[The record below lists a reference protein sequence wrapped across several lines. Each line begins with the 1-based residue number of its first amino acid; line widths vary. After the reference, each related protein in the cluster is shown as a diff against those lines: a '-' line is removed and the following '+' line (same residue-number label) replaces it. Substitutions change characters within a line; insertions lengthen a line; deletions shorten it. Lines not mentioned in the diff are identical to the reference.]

1 LIESPTVKDQMASK
15 SALERF
21 AIGPGARRR
30 RGAGLWIALA
40 LLPLLASA
48 SRVWAGTEEA
58 EQAEALI
65 KEGVQLRA
73 QDLTARA
80 LPLFEKAYGLSRNPR
95 TAGQLGLCELELG
108 FFAEA
113 ELYLSEA
120 LATPNHPWI
129 AKNRTTLKR
138 QLDTARANVGELAL
152 TISPATAEVLVD
164 KKPADK
170 VVAGVPLHLRKG
182 PVVVEI
188 RAPGYQ
194 PAQAT
199 IIIVGGKREERTFAL
214 VPDSPPPVVPV
225 AETSPSVTL
234 ATDAPPAQTSETD
247 PRRIAAW
254 ATGSGALLALA
265 VGTIEAFNAA
275 SKRDDFNN
283 HTSLVGGMALPD
295 CTTVSLSAQCKPL
308 KDDYDHALT
317 LSVVGF
323 VTAGALA
330 AASSVL
336 FVLSSSGHVSN
347 AERAGGTPVAPA
359 LACVPDL
366 GVRGLG
372 CSLRF

>member
-1 LIESPTVKDQMASK
+1 MVSK
-15 SALERF
+15 SELERF
-21 AIGPGARRR
+21 ATGPGARRR
-30 RGAGLWIALA
+30 RGAGFGVVLALFP

-73 QDLTARA
+73 QDQTARA
-80 LPLFEKAYGLSRNPR
+80 LPLFEKAYRLSRNPR

-138 QLDTARANVGELAL
+138 QLDAARANVGELSL
-152 TISPATAEVLVD
+152 TISPATAEVLLD

-194 PAQAT
+194 PVQAT
-199 IIIVGGKREERTFAL
+199 IAIVGGKREERTFAL
-214 VPDSPPPVVPV
+214 VPESPPPVVPV
-225 AETSPSVTL
+225 ADTSPSVTL
-234 ATDAPPAQTSETD
+234 VTGAPPAQTGETD

-283 HTSLVGGMALPD
+283 HTSMVGGMARPD

-308 KDDYDHALT
+308 KDDYDWALT
-317 LSVVGF
+317 HLDRQLRHG
-323 VTAGALA
+323 G
-330 AASSVL
+330 
-336 FVLSSSGHVSN
+336 G
-347 AERAGGTPVAPA
+347 AGGCLLRPVRPLLVRSCQQRGARRRRPRSTLPVSRTSVFA
-359 LACVPDL
+359 GSAVAC
-366 GVRGLG
+366 G
-372 CSLRF
+372 FE

>member
-1 LIESPTVKDQMASK
+1 MWFV
-15 SALERF
+15 
-21 AIGPGARRR
+21 
-30 RGAGLWIALA
+30 LA
-40 LLPLLASA
+40 LFCLLAPA

-73 QDLTARA
+73 QDQTARA
-80 LPLFEKAYGLSRNPR
+80 LPLFEKAYRLSRNPR

-108 FFAEA
+108 YFAEA

-138 QLDTARANVGELAL
+138 QLDTARANVGELSL
-152 TISPATAEVLVD
+152 TISPATAEVLLD
-164 KKPADK
+164 KKSADK
-170 VVAGVPLHLRKG
+170 VAPGVPIHLRKG
-182 PVVVEI
+182 PVVLEI

-194 PAQAT
+194 PVQTT
-199 IIIVGGKREERTFAL
+199 ITVVGGKREERTFAL
-214 VPDSPPPVVPV
+214 VPLSPPPVVPV
-225 AETSPSVTL
+225 AETSPPVTL
-234 ATDAPPAQTSETD
+234 ATAAPSERTGETD

-265 VGTIEAFNAA
+265 VGTIEAFEAA

-283 HTSLVGGMALPD
+283 HTSVVGGTALPD
-295 CTTVSLSAQCKPL
+295 CTTVSLSPQCKPL
-308 KDDYDHALT
+308 KDAYDWALT
-317 LSVVGF
+317 ISVVSF

-336 FVLSSSGHVSN
+336 FVLSSSGHVGN
-347 AERAGGTPVAPA
+347 AERAAAGPA

>member
-1 LIESPTVKDQMASK
+1 MVSK

-21 AIGPGARRR
+21 ATGRGARRR
-30 RGAGLWIALA
+30 RSAGFGVVLA
-40 LLPLLASA
+40 LFPVLLLLASP
-48 SRVWAGTEEA
+48 SRLRAGTEEA

-65 KEGVQLRA
+65 REGVQLRA
-73 QDLTARA
+73 QDQTARA
-80 LPLFEKAYGLSRNPR
+80 LPLFEKAYRLSRNPR

-120 LATPNHPWI
+120 LATPTHPWI

-138 QLDTARANVGELAL
+138 QLDAARANVGELSL
-152 TISPATAEVLVD
+152 TVSPATAEVLLD
-164 KKPADK
+164 NKSTDK
-170 VVAGVPLHLRKG
+170 VVPGVPLHLRKG

-194 PAQAT
+194 PVQAT
-199 IIIVGGKREERTFAL
+199 INIVGGKREERTFAL

-225 AETSPSVTL
+225 AETSPAVTL
-234 ATDAPPAQTSETD
+234 ATGAPPAETTETD

-254 ATGSGALLALA
+254 AAGSGALLALA

-283 HTSLVGGMALPD
+283 HTSFVGGMARPD
-295 CTTVSLSAQCKPL
+295 CTTVSLSAECKPL
-308 KDDYDHALT
+308 KDDYNRALT
-317 LSVVGF
+317 VSVVSF
-323 VTAGALA
+323 VMAGALA

-347 AERAGGTPVAPA
+347 AERAGGAPVAPA
-359 LACVPDL
+359 WACVPDL

>member
-1 LIESPTVKDQMASK
+1 MVSK
-15 SALERF
+15 SALER
-21 AIGPGARRR
+21 ASRSARAPGGGGAPVFGSCSLSLPCCPCWPRR
-30 RGAGLWIALA
+30 RGRGGRDGGGGPGGGAH
-40 LLPLLASA
+40 
-48 SRVWAGTEEA
+48 SRRGAAARPGP
-58 EQAEALI
+58 
-65 KEGVQLRA
+65 GRRA
-73 QDLTARA
+73 P
-80 LPLFEKAYGLSRNPR
+80 LPLFEKAYRLSRNPR

-129 AKNRTTLKR
+129 AKNRATLKR
-138 QLDTARANVGELAL
+138 QLEAARANVGELAL
-152 TISPATAEVLVD
+152 TISPATAEVLLD
-164 KKPADK
+164 QKSTDK
-170 VVAGVPLHLRKG
+170 VVPGVPIHLRKG

-194 PAQAT
+194 PVQAT
-199 IIIVGGKREERTFAL
+199 ITIVGGKREERSFAL

-225 AETSPSVTL
+225 AETSPSVNL
-234 ATDAPPAQTSETD
+234 ATGAPAGQTSETD

-283 HTSLVGGMALPD
+283 HTSLVSGGMALPD

-317 LSVVGF
+317 LSVVSF
-323 VTAGALA
+323 VTAG
-330 AASSVL
+330 
-336 FVLSSSGHVSN
+336 G
-347 AERAGGTPVAPA
+347 AGGCVFGLVCPLLVRSWPVTRKPRRRRSRRAIPWPR
-359 LACVPDL
+359 VPDL

>member
-1 LIESPTVKDQMASK
+1 MVSK
-15 SALERF
+15 SAPERF
-21 AIGPGARRR
+21 ATGPGGRRR
-30 RGAGLWIALA
+30 RGAGFWIVLA
-40 LLPLLASA
+40 LLPLLSLLASA
-48 SRVWAGTEEA
+48 SRVWAGREEA

-65 KEGVQLRA
+65 REGVRLRA
-73 QDLTARA
+73 NDQTARA
-80 LPLFEKAYGLSRNPR
+80 LPLFEKAYRLSRNPR

-138 QLDTARANVGELAL
+138 QLDAARANVGELSL
-152 TISPATAEVLVD
+152 TISPATAEVLLD

-182 PVVVEI
+182 PVVLEI

-194 PAQAT
+194 PVQAT
-199 IIIVGGKREERTFAL
+199 ITIVGGKREERSYAL
-214 VPDSPPPVVPV
+214 VPESPPPVVPV

-234 ATDAPPAQTSETD
+234 ATGAPSTPASETD

-254 ATGSGALLALA
+254 AAGSGALLALA

-283 HTSLVGGMALPD
+283 HTSLVGGRALPD

-308 KDDYDHALT
+308 KDDYDRALT
-317 LSVVGF
+317 VSVVSF
-323 VTAGALA
+323 VAAGALA

-336 FVLSSSGHVSN
+336 FVISSSDHVSN
-347 AERAGGTPVAPA
+347 AERAGGAPVRPT
-359 LACVPDL
+359 LACVPDF

>member
-1 LIESPTVKDQMASK
+1 MVSK
-15 SALERF
+15 SALERL
-21 AIGPGARRR
+21 ATGGEARRR
-30 RGAGLWIALA
+30 RSAGVWVVLA
-40 LLPLLASA
+40 LLPVVGVLASA
-48 SRVWAGTEEA
+48 PRVWAGTQEM

-65 KEGVQLRA
+65 REGVQLRA
-73 QDLTARA
+73 QDQTARA
-80 LPLFEKAYGLSRNPR
+80 LPLFEKAYRLSRNPR

-113 ELYLSEA
+113 ELYRSEGVA
-120 LATPNHPWI
+120 SPNPPWI
-129 AKNRTTLKR
+129 ANNRTTLKR
-138 QLDTARANVGELAL
+138 QLDAARANVGELSL
-152 TISPATAEVLVD
+152 TISPATAEVLLD
-164 KKPADK
+164 QKSTDK

-194 PAQAT
+194 PVQAT
-199 IIIVGGKREERTFAL
+199 ITIVGGKREERSFAL
-214 VPDSPPPVVPV
+214 VPDSPLPVVPV
-225 AETSPSVTL
+225 AETSPSVNL
-234 ATDAPPAQTSETD
+234 ATGAPAGQISETD

-283 HTSLVGGMALPD
+283 HTSLVGGMARPD

-317 LSVVGF
+317 LSVVSF

-347 AERAGGTPVAPA
+347 AERAGGAPVAPS

>member
-1 LIESPTVKDQMASK
+1 LIESPTVKDQMVSK
-15 SALERF
+15 SELEGF
-21 AIGPGARRR
+21 AAGPGARRR
-30 RGAGLWIALA
+30 RRGGVWVVLVLFS

-48 SRVWAGTEEA
+48 PPAWAGTEEA

-73 QDLTARA
+73 QDQTARA
-80 LPLFEKAYGLSRNPR
+80 LPLFEKAYRLSRTPR

-138 QLDTARANVGELAL
+138 QLDAARANVGELSL
-152 TISPATAEVLVD
+152 TVSPATAEVLLD
-164 KKPADK
+164 KKSADK
-170 VVAGVPLHLRKG
+170 PGVPIHLRKG

-188 RAPGYQ
+188 RAPGYR
-194 PAQAT
+194 AVQAT
-199 IIIVGGKREERTFAL
+199 ITIVGGKREERTFAL
-214 VPDSPPPVVPV
+214 VPDSPLPVVPV
-225 AETSPSVTL
+225 ADTTPSVTL
-234 ATDAPPAQTSETD
+234 ATDAPPAQTGTSD

-283 HTSLVGGMALPD
+283 HTSMVGGMALPD

-308 KDDYDHALT
+308 KDDYDRALT
-317 LSVVGF
+317 LSIVGF

-347 AERAGGTPVAPA
+347 AERAGGAPSSF
-359 LACVPDL
+359 ACVPDL